1 MTTELSDQFVIGLDV
16 GGTGLKAVVIDRQ
29 GGVFMK
35 EQRPT
40 RRELG
45 SEAVIA
51 NILDFA
57 YDLAKKSRG
66 PAGAD
71 RVVAAGVAVPG
82 VIDEESGVVLT
93 SVNLDWKNMPLR
105 RLLEERL
112 GIPVVVGHD
121 VRTASIAEGFL
132 GAARGCEDYLLLTI
146 GTGIGGAVVLRG
158 VPYVGV
164 HHLSGEFGHTVV
176 QPGGPLC
183 SCGRH
188 GCIEILA
195 SASAVI
201 KRYRSLT
208 QAAADITTRDV
219 AERVAAGEAAA
230 IQVWDEAIEALSIG
244 IANYINLL
252 DPERVVIG
260 GGMAD
265 AGRVLFDP
273 LNVRLARESTLQPA
287 PPVLPAALGN
297 DAGYLGAALKAWLT
311 LGVSR
316 AELNW
321 PRRG

>member
-1 MTTELSDQFVIGLDV
+1 
-16 GGTGLKAVVIDRQ
+16 
-29 GGVFMK
+29 
-35 EQRPT
+35 
-40 RRELG
+40 LG

-93 SVNLDWKNMPLR
+93 AVNLDWKNMPLR

-219 AERVAAGEAAA
+219 AERVAAGEAAS

-273 LNVRLARESTLQPA
+273 LNVRLARESTLQSA

>member
-1 MTTELSDQFVIGLDV
+1 MTTEYSDQLVIGLDV
-16 GGTGLKAVVIDRQ
+16 GGTGLKAAVIDHQ
-29 GGVFMK
+29 GAVLMK

-40 RRELG
+40 LRELG

-57 YDLAKKSRG
+57 YDLAKKSRD

-71 RVVAAGVAVPG
+71 RVVAVGVAVPG
-82 VIDEESGVVLT
+82 LIDEENGVVLT
-93 SVNLDWKNMPLR
+93 AVNLKWKNMPLR

-121 VRTASIAEGFL
+121 VRTASIAEGLL

-164 HHLSGEFGHTVV
+164 HNLSGEFGHMVV

-201 KRYRSLT
+201 KRYRSMT
-208 QAAADITTRDV
+208 QASADMTTRDV
-219 AERVAAGEAAA
+219 AERVAAGDATA
-230 IQVWDEAIEALSIG
+230 IHVWDEAIEALSIG

-265 AGRVLFDP
+265 AGRVLFEP
-273 LNVRLARESTLQPA
+273 LNVRLAREPTLQPA
-287 PPVLPAALGN
+287 PRVLPAVLGN
-297 DAGYLGAALKAWLT
+297 DAGYLGAALNAWLT

-316 AELNW
+316 AELTW
-321 PRRG
+321 SRIG